1 MQRRINFQLLRRFWS
16 IARLYWFGDEKWK
29 ARGLLLIITL
39 MLITYTILS
48 VILNQQRGNLITA
61 LSQMSE
67 EEFWS
72 GLLIYFGVIVAYI
85 PLFAGAKYLINL
97 LGLLWR
103 RWLTGSFLDH
113 YFRDRAYYQLTSYGE
128 IDNPDQRISQDVRS
142 FTQESL
148 TFLLITLS
156 SVFQVIGFSGEL
168 WTISYPLVIFLFVY
182 AIVGTLITV
191 GVFGKALVRL
201 NFEQLKREA
210 NFRFGLVR
218 IRENAESIAFY
229 QGEEQEEGQVK
240 LRFDD
245 VFDNFKRLILWQD
258 LGLKSF
264 TNTFQLITYA
274 LPFLIL
280 APRVFSGEL
289 EVGKVTEAQGA
300 FLQIFFALDFIIN
313 RFQSLTEFGAG
324 INRIFD
330 FANYINLADSEPTEE
345 EEESFNPTIDLVNDE
360 QIAVKDLTLQ
370 TPNYQRTLV
379 QDLTVDIPQG
389 GGLLIMGASG
399 CGKSSLLRAIA
410 GLWESGNG
418 KIIRPPLSEILFL
431 PQRPYMILGS
441 LREELIYPKIESDLT
456 NEQLAEVLN
465 EVNLPHLIERFG
477 SLNAQ
482 KNWGEVL
489 SLGEQ
494 QRVAFARILINEPRY
509 VVLDEATSALDVK
522 NEESLYDK
530 LQAINLTYVSVGHRP
545 TLRKYHQL
553 VLELSED
560 QSWQVKPITAEVE
573 S

>member
-1 MQRRINFQLLRRFWS
+1 MQQRINFQLLKRFWS

-29 ARGLLLIITL
+29 ARGLLLVITL
-39 MLITYTILS
+39 MLITYTVLS

-67 EEFWS
+67 DQFWS
-72 GLLIYFGVIVAYI
+72 GLLVYFGVILAYI
-85 PLFAGAKYLINL
+85 PLFAGAKYLIDL
-97 LGLLWR
+97 LGLFWR
-103 RWLTGSFLDH
+103 RWLTGRFLDH
-113 YFRDRAYYQLTSYGE
+113 YFRDRAYYKLTSYGD

-156 SVFQVIGFSGEL
+156 SLFQVIGFSGEL
-168 WTISYPLVIFLFVY
+168 WTISYPLVIFLFIY

-229 QGEEQEEGQVK
+229 QGEEQEESQVK
-240 LRFDD
+240 FRFDD

-274 LPFLIL
+274 IPFLIL

-289 EVGKVTEAQGA
+289 AVGKVTEAQGA
-300 FLQIFFALDFIIN
+300 FLQIFFALDFVIT

-324 INRIFD
+324 INRIFG
-330 FANYINLADSEPTEE
+330 FADYINLADSEKEE
-345 EEESFNPTIDLVNDE
+345 KDESPNPTIEMVNDQ
-360 QIAVKDLTLQ
+360 QIAVKELTLQ

-379 QDLTVDIPQG
+379 RNLTVDIPQG

-410 GLWESGNG
+410 GLWQSGSG

-441 LREELIYPKIESDLT
+441 LREELIYPKKETELT
-456 NEQLAEVLN
+456 NEQLAEVLDK
-465 EVNLPHLIERFG
+465 VNLPHLIERFG
-477 SLNAQ
+477 SLNIEM
-482 KNWGEVL
+482 NWGEVL

-494 QRVAFARILINEPRY
+494 QRVAFARILINQPRY
-509 VVLDEATSALDVK
+509 VVLDEATSALDVE
-522 NEESLYDK
+522 NEEALYEQ
-530 LQAINLTYVSVGHRP
+530 LQVIELTYVSVGHRP
-545 TLRKYHQL
+545 TLRQYHQL
-553 VLELSED
+553 ILELSED
-560 QSWQVKPITAEVE
+560 QSWQLKPITAPIE

>member
-1 MQRRINFQLLRRFWS
+1 MQQRINFQLLKRFWL

-29 ARGLLLIITL
+29 ARGLLLVITL
-39 MLITYTILS
+39 MLITYTVLS

-67 EEFWS
+67 DQFWS
-72 GLLIYFGVIVAYI
+72 GLLVYFGVILAYI
-85 PLFAGAKYLINL
+85 PLFAGAKYLIDL
-97 LGLLWR
+97 LGLFWR
-103 RWLTGSFLDH
+103 RWLTGRFLDH
-113 YFRDRAYYQLTSYGE
+113 YFRDRAYYKLTSYGD

-148 TFLLITLS
+148 TFLLIILS
-156 SVFQVIGFSGEL
+156 SLFQVIGFSGEL
-168 WTISYPLVIFLFVY
+168 WTISYPLVIFLFIY

-229 QGEEQEEGQVK
+229 QGEEQEESQVK
-240 LRFDD
+240 FRFDD

-274 LPFLIL
+274 IPFLIL

-289 EVGKVTEAQGA
+289 AVGKVTEAQGA
-300 FLQIFFALDFIIN
+300 FLQIFFALDFVIT

-324 INRIFD
+324 INRIFG
-330 FANYINLADSEPTEE
+330 FADYINLADSEKEE
-345 EEESFNPTIDLVNDE
+345 KDESPNPTIEMVNDQ
-360 QIAVKDLTLQ
+360 QIAVKELTLQ

-379 QDLTVDIPQG
+379 RNLTVDIPQG

-410 GLWESGNG
+410 GLWQSGSG
-418 KIIRPPLSEILFL
+418 KIVRPPLSEILFL

-441 LREELIYPKIESDLT
+441 LREELIYPKKETELT
-456 NEQLAEVLN
+456 NEQLAEVLDK
-465 EVNLPHLIERFG
+465 VNLPHLIERFG
-477 SLNAQ
+477 SLNIEM
-482 KNWGEVL
+482 NWGEVL

-494 QRVAFARILINEPRY
+494 QRVAFARILINQPRY
-509 VVLDEATSALDVK
+509 VVLDEATSALDVE
-522 NEESLYDK
+522 NEEALYEQ
-530 LQAINLTYVSVGHRP
+530 LQVIELTYVSVGHRP
-545 TLRKYHQL
+545 TLRQYHQL
-553 VLELSED
+553 ILELSED
-560 QSWQVKPITAEVE
+560 QSWQLKPITAPIE

>member
-1 MQRRINFQLLRRFWS
+1 MQQRINFQLLKRFWS

-29 ARGLLLIITL
+29 ARGLLLVITL

-67 EEFWS
+67 DQFWS
-72 GLLIYFGVIVAYI
+72 GLLVYFGVILAYI
-85 PLFAGAKYLINL
+85 PLFAGAKYLIDL
-97 LGLLWR
+97 LGLFWR
-103 RWLTGSFLDH
+103 RWLTGRFLDH
-113 YFRDRAYYQLTSYGE
+113 YFRDRAYYKLTSYGD

-156 SVFQVIGFSGEL
+156 SLFQVIGFSGEL
-168 WTISYPLVIFLFVY
+168 WTISYPLVIFLFIY

-229 QGEEQEEGQVK
+229 QGEEQEESQVK
-240 LRFDD
+240 FRFDD

-274 LPFLIL
+274 IPFLIL

-289 EVGKVTEAQGA
+289 AVGKVTEAQGA
-300 FLQIFFALDFIIN
+300 FLQIFFALDFVIT

-324 INRIFD
+324 INRIFG
-330 FANYINLADSEPTEE
+330 FADYINLADSEKEE
-345 EEESFNPTIDLVNDE
+345 KDESPNPTIEMVNDQ
-360 QIAVKDLTLQ
+360 QIAVKELTLQ

-379 QDLTVDIPQG
+379 RNLTVDIPQG

-410 GLWESGNG
+410 GLWQSGSG

-441 LREELIYPKIESDLT
+441 LREELIYPKKETELT
-456 NEQLAEVLN
+456 NEQLAEVLDK
-465 EVNLPHLIERFG
+465 VNLPHLIERFG
-477 SLNAQ
+477 SLNIEM
-482 KNWGEVL
+482 NWGEVL

-494 QRVAFARILINEPRY
+494 QRVAFARILINRPRY
-509 VVLDEATSALDVK
+509 VVLDEATSALDIE
-522 NEESLYDK
+522 NEEALYDQ
-530 LQAINLTYVSVGHRP
+530 LQAIEMTYVSVGHRP
-545 TLRKYHQL
+545 TLRQYHQL
-553 VLELSED
+553 ILELSED
-560 QSWQVKPITAEVE
+560 QSWQLKPITAPIE

>member
-1 MQRRINFQLLRRFWS
+1 MQQRINFQLLKRFWL

-29 ARGLLLIITL
+29 ARGLLLVITL
-39 MLITYTILS
+39 MLITYTVLS

-67 EEFWS
+67 DQFWS
-72 GLLIYFGVIVAYI
+72 GLLVYFGVILAYI
-85 PLFAGAKYLINL
+85 PLFAGAKYLIDL
-97 LGLLWR
+97 LGLFWR
-103 RWLTGSFLDH
+103 RWLTGRFLDH
-113 YFRDRAYYQLTSYGE
+113 YFRDRAYYKLTSYGD

-156 SVFQVIGFSGEL
+156 SLFQVIGFSGEL
-168 WTISYPLVIFLFVY
+168 WTISYPLVIFLFIY

-229 QGEEQEEGQVK
+229 QGEEQEESQVK
-240 LRFDD
+240 FRFDD

-274 LPFLIL
+274 IPFLIL

-289 EVGKVTEAQGA
+289 AVGKVTEAQGA
-300 FLQIFFALDFIIN
+300 FLQIFFALDFVIT

-324 INRIFD
+324 INRIFG
-330 FANYINLADSEPTEE
+330 FADYINLADSEKEE
-345 EEESFNPTIDLVNDE
+345 KDESPNPTIEMVNDQ
-360 QIAVKDLTLQ
+360 QIAVKELTLQ

-379 QDLTVDIPQG
+379 RNLTVDIPQG

-410 GLWESGNG
+410 GLWQSGSG

-441 LREELIYPKIESDLT
+441 LREELIYPKKETELT
-456 NEQLAEVLN
+456 NEQLAEVLDK
-465 EVNLPHLIERFG
+465 VNLPHLIERFG
-477 SLNAQ
+477 SLNIEM
-482 KNWGEVL
+482 NWGEVL

-494 QRVAFARILINEPRY
+494 QRVAFARILINRPRY
-509 VVLDEATSALDVK
+509 VVLDEATSALDIE
-522 NEESLYDK
+522 NEEALYDQ
-530 LQAINLTYVSVGHRP
+530 LQAIEMTYVSVGHRP
-545 TLRKYHQL
+545 TLRQYHQL
-553 VLELSED
+553 ILELSED
-560 QSWQVKPITAEVE
+560 QSWQLKPITAPIE